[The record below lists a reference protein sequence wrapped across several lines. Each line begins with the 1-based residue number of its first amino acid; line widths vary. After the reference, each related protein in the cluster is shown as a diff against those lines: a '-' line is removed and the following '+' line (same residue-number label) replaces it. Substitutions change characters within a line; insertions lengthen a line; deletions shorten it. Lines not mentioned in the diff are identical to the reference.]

1 MSVNDDHVLLKV
13 LEREI
18 QHINSK
24 LDELKDQIAGL
35 SEVMDKQVL
44 CPAPGTCVTLLHRIQ
59 TVESK
64 IEHHEK
70 NLEHLTA
77 AGLVDQAAIA
87 AINELSWA
95 PATIDPRDVSRV
107 MMPRRPGGHL

>member
-77 AGLVDQAAIA
+77 AMNKALGGAKVLIVIGTVAGSVIGF
-87 AINELSWA
+87 LGKF
-95 PATIDPRDVSRV
+95 TIGKLWP
-107 MMPRRPGGHL
+107 